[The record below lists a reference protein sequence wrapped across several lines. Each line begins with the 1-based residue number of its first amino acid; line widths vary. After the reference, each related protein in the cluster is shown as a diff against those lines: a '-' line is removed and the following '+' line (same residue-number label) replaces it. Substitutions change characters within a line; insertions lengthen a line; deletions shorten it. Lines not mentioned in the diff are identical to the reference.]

1 MKENLCCDR
10 LGCVICILAMP
21 HPIIQCRGRPAHTVS
36 LLSSKH
42 KVINVNAV
50 PAPSVPVRLV
60 SREAHR
66 VPARVRRPP
75 ELQPSAANVPRITA
89 VIAEYVASR
98 VAHYKRLGAGV
109 VVVDVIPKSPSGKI
123 LRKELRARVAQEQAD
138 AEKARL

>member
-1 MKENLCCDR
+1 MINCPHVLDCA
-10 LGCVICILAMP
+10 VIGVWSAEKHTEFP
-21 HPIIQCRGRPAHTVS
+21 RGYV
-36 LLSSKH
+36 
-42 KVINVNAV
+42 V
-50 PAPSVPVRLV
+50 
-60 SREAHR
+60 
-66 VPARVRRPP
+66 
-75 ELQPSAANVPRITA
+75 LQPSAANVPHITA